1 MKKFLLI
8 LFSLFVFPLIA
19 MAYGD
24 YYYDYSSKS
33 YQCVRSTDQL
43 EIIDGVIYCGGVHF
57 ISGGDYSC
65 ADPNA
70 HPSGGSCFCNTGYDP
85 NLSTGKCEENPNWTL
100 SGATE
105 AANRQNYA
113 ESMCDQSGGAWLSSM
128 TCKCPTGC
136 HQSSDGWCVA
146 DSEEMLGVC
155 MGDGDGTFDSGSGG
169 SGSTSTGGSISTG
182 GTTVSG
188 GGTVEGNPGTK
199 IVVPPTKFDLSA
211 IGATSTA
218 TNFADIL
225 AKLADWILNIA
236 LIIAPLIIIYGGY
249 LHVSAVGEMAKVNKA
264 RNVILFAS
272 IGFIIALLAKGLV
285 GIFVELVVK

>member
-1 MKKFLLI
+1 
-8 LFSLFVFPLIA
+8 
-19 MAYGD
+19 MAYGE

-33 YQCVRSTDQL
+33 YQCVKPSDQL
-43 EIIDGVIYCGGVHF
+43 EIINGVVYCGGVHF
-57 ISGGDYSC
+57 ESGGGYSC

-70 HPSGGSCFCNTGYDP
+70 EASAGSCYCKNGYSRD
-85 NLSTGKCEENPNWTL
+85 SSGKCVVDPNWTL
-100 SGATE
+100 GGATSS
-105 AANRQNYA
+105 ANQQNAA
-113 ESMCDQSGGAWLSSM
+113 ESACDQSGGTWLSSM

-136 HQSSDGWCVA
+136 HQSSDGWCIA
-146 DSEEMLGVC
+146 DGEEMLGVC

-169 SGSTSTGGSISTG
+169 SGPTSTGGSISTG

-211 IGATSTA
+211 IGATSSA
-218 TNFADIL
+218 TNFVDIL
-225 AKLADWILNIA
+225 ARLADWILNIA

-249 LHVSAVGEMAKVNKA
+249 LHVSAVGEMGKVNKA